1 MTLSPSWKR
10 RLARLIALKPV
21 TLLMRV
27 AIFVLIPRHQVG
39 TAIVLLDDQDRVL
52 LLKHVF
58 HPGSPWG
65 IPGGWLNRGENPETA
80 VVREIMEETGLEARV
95 SRLLDVKQNDF
106 PRHLEIIYQGYVV
119 GGKIKLSA
127 EIEEFG
133 WFALDELP
141 PLSSASRR
149 LIETAVQHNKQA
161 AKQDDGQA

>member
-10 RLARLIALKPV
+10 KLARLIAFKPV
-21 TLLMRV
+21 TILMRV

-95 SRLLDVKQNDF
+95 SRLLHVRQHDF
-106 PRHLEIIYQGYVV
+106 PRHLEIIYQGHVA
-119 GGKIKLSA
+119 GGQLKLSA
-127 EIEEFG
+127 EIEEAG
-133 WFALDELP
+133 WFSLDQLP
-141 PLSSASRR
+141 PIASASRQ
-149 LIETAVQHNKQA
+149 LIETAVQQHKQTSI
-161 AKQDDGQA
+161 QNGE